1 MASTTIILK
10 HYRPGSTLMDKEL
23 QAAEDMYNDYIKKNP
38 SKKHPGC
45 VTLEDVLERCFTGNH
60 FGYLH
65 LTKAQRG
72 KLVKDAVGSLVKA
85 NVLSFSGGDFEN
97 LYDKVKGAI
106 GALSGVGL
114 LVLYD
119 TTKMIG
125 HILSPKVLPEKY
137 VYTQSGAKV
146 GAKTLL
152 GVSRMGMRVP
162 TSLLHPYF
170 PKVSSIYIED
180 ILCIYKKWFVKG
192 GVSTKRG
199 KLPYCPPLLPPTP
212 TNPSCC

>member
-60 FGYLH
+60 FSYLH
-65 LTKAQRG
+65 LTTVQRK

-85 NVLSFSGGDFEN
+85 NVLSFSGGDFED

-106 GALSGVGL
+106 GALPGVGL